1 MFQITIQN
9 SQRRITGCTAGCN
22 TNAEI
27 PQYHNNS
34 KCQKVA
40 NNGLVTVKDISHS
53 HMFPCII

>member
-34 KCQKVA
+34 KFILHVKSCQ
-40 NNGLVTVKDISHS
+40 
-53 HMFPCII
+53 